1 MADADR
7 PTDHSLSLV
16 NDTEGNNVIHKH
28 ELPHWFKLGEK
39 NLPDSESCP
48 IIALSLASALGCN
61 VKNND
66 RMVDP
71 D

>member
-1 MADADR
+1 M
-7 PTDHSLSLV
+7 SF
-16 NDTEGNNVIHKH
+16 
-28 ELPHWFKLGEK
+28 PHWFKLGEK
-39 NLPDSESCP
+39 NLPDSEGCP

-61 VKNND
+61 VKNNG

>member
-28 ELPHWFKLGEK
+28 ELPPLVQTRRE
-39 NLPDSESCP
+39 E
-48 IIALSLASALGCN
+48 LAGL
-61 VKNND
+61 
-66 RMVDP
+66 
-71 D
+71 